1 MVGSFCCGI
10 GAEMAGIVGLWH
22 CIAIGIKVPP
32 TECCLCPTLL
42 NELAKHL
49 HILRSDK
56 IVAIHKGD
64 IAASGMVESGVACGT
79 QSAVGLMHHAETIV
93 ARRPFVC
100 YFAAVVG
107 AAVVHHN
114 HLQMGIRLAGNAL
127 QALLQ
132 IRAHIIHRH
141 NHRYQR
147 LFHTK
152 KFCLT
157 QIQQNF

>member
-1 MVGSFCCGI
+1 
-10 GAEMAGIVGLWH
+10 
-22 CIAIGIKVPP
+22 
-32 TECCLCPTLL
+32 
-42 NELAKHL
+42 
-49 HILRSDK
+49 
-56 IVAIHKGD
+56 
-64 IAASGMVESGVACGT
+64 
-79 QSAVGLMHHAETIV
+79 MHHAETIV

-141 NHRYQR
+141 NHRNQR
-147 LFHTK
+147 LFHTE

-157 QIQQNF
+157 QIQQIQQIQQNLLLCRFVENMYRDLYFSIYLIL